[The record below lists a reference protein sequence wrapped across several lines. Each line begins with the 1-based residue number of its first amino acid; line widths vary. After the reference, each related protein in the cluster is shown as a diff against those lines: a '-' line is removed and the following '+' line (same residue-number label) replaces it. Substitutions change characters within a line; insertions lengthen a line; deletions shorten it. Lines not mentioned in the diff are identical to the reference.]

1 METTYEFVKSEKAQK
16 KRQNWTHYFM
26 NLARLAAERSTCD
39 RANVG
44 AVLVN
49 RDNRIV
55 ATGYNGSVGRKT
67 PHCSEVG
74 HAMRDGHCI
83 ATQHAELNCISYCAK
98 EGIPIRDCVIY
109 VTHFPCLHC
118 TKAIIQSGITKI
130 YYEVG
135 YRMDDFAI
143 HLLEVNNIP
152 YEQVD
157 MSDLAVMGERQD

>member
-1 METTYEFVKSEKAQK
+1 MQPSYEYVKSTKELKE
-16 KRQNWTHYFM
+16 RQDWPHYFM

-44 AVLVN
+44 AIIVN
-49 RDNRIV
+49 KENRIV

-98 EGIPIRDCVIY
+98 EGIPVRDCTIY
-109 VTHFPCLHC
+109 VTHFPCLNC

-130 YYEVG
+130 YYKVG
-135 YRMDDFAI
+135 YRMDDFAL
-143 HLLEVNNIP
+143 HLLDINGIL
-152 YEQVD
+152 YEQV
-157 MSDLAVMGERQD
+157 LAGEEGLESE

>member
-1 METTYEFVKSEKAQK
+1 MEKSYTFVKSEKPAA
-16 KRQNWTHYFM
+16 KRQTWNQYFM

-44 AVLVN
+44 AIIVN
-49 RDNRIV
+49 KENRIV

-67 PHCSEVG
+67 PHCDEVG
-74 HAMRDGHCI
+74 HAMRDSHCI

-98 EGIPIRDCVIY
+98 EGIPVRDSVIY
-109 VTHFPCLHC
+109 VTHFPCLNC

-130 YYEVG
+130 YYAEG

-143 HLLEVNNIP
+143 ELLNINEIPFEQIHLAKVSQP
-152 YEQVD
+152 
-157 MSDLAVMGERQD
+157 

>member
-1 METTYEFVKSEKAQK
+1 MQPSYEYVPSVQGPRE
-16 KRQNWTHYFM
+16 RQDWPHYFM

-44 AVLVN
+44 AIIVN
-49 RDNRIV
+49 RENRIV

-98 EGIPIRDCVIY
+98 EGIPVRDCVIY
-109 VTHFPCLHC
+109 VTHFPCLNC
-118 TKAIIQSGITKI
+118 TKAIIQSGITRI
-130 YYEVG
+130 YYEEG
-135 YRMDDFAI
+135 YRMDDFAL
-143 HLLEVNNIP
+143 HLLDVNGIA
-152 YEQVD
+152 YEQI
-157 MSDLAVMGERQD
+157 SLGQTAPATP

>member
-1 METTYEFVKSEKAQK
+1 MEKSYEYVKSTKPVK
-16 KRQNWTHYFM
+16 KRQNWNQYFM

-44 AVLVN
+44 AIIVN
-49 RDNRIV
+49 KENRIV

-67 PHCSEVG
+67 PHCNEVG
-74 HAMRDGHCI
+74 HAMRDDHCI

-98 EGIPIRDCVIY
+98 EGIPVRDSVIY
-109 VTHFPCLHC
+109 VTHFPCLNC

-130 YYEVG
+130 YYGEG

-143 HLLEVNNIP
+143 ELLTVNDIP
-152 YEQVD
+152 FEQIPMTSED
-157 MSDLAVMGERQD
+157 

>member
-1 METTYEFVKSEKAQK
+1 MEHSYEFVKSTKEPKV
-16 KRQNWTHYFM
+16 RQNWTQYFM

-39 RANVG
+39 RADVG
-44 AVLVN
+44 AIIVN
-49 RDNRIV
+49 QENRIV

-98 EGIPIRDCVIY
+98 EGIPIKDCVIY

-130 YYEVG
+130 YYSVN
-135 YRMDDFAI
+135 YRMDDFAVY
-143 HLLEVNNIP
+143 LLEANGIP
-152 YEQVD
+152 FEQVALEET
-157 MSDLAVMGERQD
+157 S

>member
-1 METTYEFVKSEKAQK
+1 MEKSYEYVKSTKPVK
-16 KRQNWTHYFM
+16 KRQNWNQYFM

-44 AVLVN
+44 AIIVN
-49 RDNRIV
+49 KENRIV

-67 PHCSEVG
+67 PHCNEVG
-74 HAMRDGHCI
+74 HAMRDDHCI

-98 EGIPIRDCVIY
+98 EGIPVRDSVIY
-109 VTHFPCLHC
+109 VTHFPCLNC

-130 YYEVG
+130 YYGEG

-143 HLLEVNNIP
+143 ELLTVNDIP
-152 YEQVD
+152 FEQIPVTSED
-157 MSDLAVMGERQD
+157 